1 MKLLFGKIMNYNF
14 IVIISLIICAIISFV
29 ASYYLSLLML
39 SETSALFKVSQL
51 IIAIISMTTFYAPIK
66 HFLLKY
72 MEIKEDKSENEND

>member
-29 ASYYLSLLML
+29 ASYLSLLML